1 MSNWTTIT
9 EPDLKD
15 AKLADLVEAYKTAA
29 LGDGQAD
36 PIPNVIANVVARIRA
51 EIKGC
56 AKNILDLDTGKIPT
70 DLKSLAARMVCREL
84 QSRLR
89 LPLKDDERDE
99 RRSDERYLERIAKCE
114 VPVAVPDNPETTATT
129 QASTVRPATSTP
141 ARKFSI
147 TEQEGL

>member
-9 EPDLKD
+9 EADLKG
-15 AKLADLVEAYKTAA
+15 AKVAALVDAYKTAA
-29 LGDGQAD
+29 LGEGQAD
-36 PIPNVIANVVARIRA
+36 PMPGVISGVVARIRT

-56 AKNILDLDTGKIPT
+56 ARNVLDADATKIPG

-89 LPLKDDERDE
+89 LALKDDERQEWREDV
-99 RRSDERYLERIAKCE
+99 RYLERIAACE

-129 QASTVRPATSTP
+129 QASTVGPATSAPT
-141 ARKFSI
+141 RKFSI
-147 TEQEGL
+147 SEQDGL